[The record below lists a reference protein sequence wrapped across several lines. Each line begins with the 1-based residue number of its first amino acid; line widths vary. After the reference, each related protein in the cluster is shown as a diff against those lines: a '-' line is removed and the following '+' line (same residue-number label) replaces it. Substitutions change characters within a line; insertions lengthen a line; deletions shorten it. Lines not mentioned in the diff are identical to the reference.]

1 MFAIVKFFWVCVS
14 LFCLTIW
21 PVYAEESQRLDLMM
35 PALVI
40 DLSTIAA
47 SIFQQQAKVWL
58 FLLSLAGFLCF
69 LLYIVLNR
77 QVKQAAFNQG
87 DLLAKR
93 ASLLWMMCL
102 LMLIVGCALPML
114 RVLMV

>member
-1 MFAIVKFFWVCVS
+1 MFTIVKFFWVCVG

-21 PVYAEESQRLDLMM
+21 PVYAEESQHLDLTM

-47 SIFQQQAKVWL
+47 SVFQQQAKIWL
-58 FLLSLAGFLCF
+58 SLLSLAGFLC
-69 LLYIVLNR
+69 LLFYILLNR